1 MADEKNK
8 KPLTMEELRAKVE
21 KIVATVLPVLHPDLQ
36 RIVDEQQPMSMDV
49 LPALQSD
56 LQRIVDEQ
64 QPMSMDV
71 LPALYPDL

>member
-1 MADEKNK
+1 
-8 KPLTMEELRAKVE
+8 
-21 KIVATVLPVLHPDLQ
+21 
-36 RIVDEQQPMSMDV
+36 MSMDV